1 MPDFKHDDERRTG
14 LYATLAFH
22 LGVLIILLLVSI
34 GSVVDKEHSFVL
46 DFTKQEEREKEIKQM
61 EMKEEAK
68 RQIDELLGRPAPRVR
83 NVAVDAG
90 ERLRDNKG
98 RTGSD
103 VYKEARDLQRKL
115 DASKRD
121 ALREK
126 AEAEAVDMG
135 KGAEEA
141 ERKDTPAY
149 SGPSVLTYTLDGRKA
164 RHLPVPA
171 YKGYGGGDVYVSI
184 WVNPMG
190 RVVAAK
196 VNESMSTPDSQ
207 LWGYALDAAKRSR
220 FSADESAPAKQEGE
234 IVYRFIKQY

>member
-22 LGVLIILLLVSI
+22 LGVLIILLLISI

-98 RTGSD
+98 RT
-103 VYKEARDLQRKL
+103 
-115 DASKRD
+115 
-121 ALREK
+121 
-126 AEAEAVDMG
+126 
-135 KGAEEA
+135 
-141 ERKDTPAY
+141 
-149 SGPSVLTYTLDGRKA
+149 
-164 RHLPVPA
+164 
-171 YKGYGGGDVYVSI
+171 
-184 WVNPMG
+184 
-190 RVVAAK
+190 
-196 VNESMSTPDSQ
+196 
-207 LWGYALDAAKRSR
+207 
-220 FSADESAPAKQEGE
+220 FSASWTPPSAMRCAKSPSPRRWIWAREPRRPRGRTLQHTVVLRSSH
-234 IVYRFIKQY
+234 IPWTAARRATFRFRPTRATAAVTFMSPSG

>member
-22 LGVLIILLLVSI
+22 LSVLIILLLVSI

-90 ERLRDNKG
+90 DRLRDNKG

-121 ALREK
+121 ALLTKAVTAAPDAFDAEFDAGMADYLASGGQAIIDERIEK
-126 AEAEAVDMG
+126 LAEV
-135 KGAEEA
+135 
-141 ERKDTPAY
+141 
-149 SGPSVLTYTLDGRKA
+149 
-164 RHLPVPA
+164 
-171 YKGYGGGDVYVSI
+171 YGI
-184 WVNPMG
+184 
-190 RVVAAK
+190 
-196 VNESMSTPDSQ
+196 
-207 LWGYALDAAKRSR
+207 
-220 FSADESAPAKQEGE
+220 
-234 IVYRFIKQY
+234 QYEK

>member
-126 AEAEAVDMG
+126 SESEAVDMG
-135 KGAEEA
+135 REEGHSSIQRSFGPHIYPGRPQGA
-141 ERKDTPAY
+141 PS
-149 SGPSVLTYTLDGRKA
+149 SGSGLQGLR
-164 RHLPVPA
+164 R
-171 YKGYGGGDVYVSI
+171 
-184 WVNPMG
+184 
-190 RVVAAK
+190 R
-196 VNESMSTPDSQ
+196 
-207 LWGYALDAAKRSR
+207 
-220 FSADESAPAKQEGE
+220 
-234 IVYRFIKQY
+234 